1 MLRFDLTFKANQN
14 LYNNTI
20 SEIPLK
26 MASKKIIELLA
37 PAKNLICGR
46 AAISHGADAIYI
58 GGPKFGAREDAGN
71 SLQDIEKLVA
81 EAQVFDVKVYVA
93 LNTILYDSELED
105 ARQQIKNLYEIGID
119 ALIIQDMGILEM
131 DLPPIPLHASTQL
144 YNYLPAQI
152 KFLEAVH
159 FKRAV
164 LAREL
169 SIDQI
174 RDIRSQTS
182 IELEAFI
189 HGSLCVSFSGRCY
202 LSHAIGGRSANRGAC
217 AQPCRKRYTLY
228 DAEKKIISADQHLL
242 SLKDLNH
249 SDSIKELAE
258 AGIQSFKI
266 EGRLKDVDYVKNI
279 TAFYRKKI
287 DAFLE
292 DQSEYKAASAGKS
305 YLSFEANPSKSFN
318 RGTTDYFLHGRSKEI
333 VSFESP
339 KFLGEMAGEV
349 TKVTTKYFEIES
361 NLEIANNDGLVFIST
376 SGESIGI
383 KVNIAERSR
392 IFPDKMNGIYP
403 GAKVYRNYDHLFQQQ
418 LKADLTVRKMTVN
431 IKIGE
436 LNDGF
441 ELTACDESGIVV
453 TSEYILP
460 KNPARDILKSKETI
474 IHQLTKS
481 GDTPFL
487 VSGVETNGTE
497 KFFFQASVLNAMR
510 RDLLERIIEARKKK
524 TRNQI
529 INQQNSFPYPD
540 KEIGYEGN
548 ISNRLAR
555 QFYIRHGVENPD
567 MAFEKQSDP
576 HGKTVMTTKHCLKF
590 QMGFCTRFGGQK
602 PLNFSEPFSLND
614 GINELRL
621 DFDCLKCVMKVIY

>member
-1 MLRFDLTFKANQN
+1 
-14 LYNNTI
+14 
-20 SEIPLK
+20 

-37 PAKNLICGR
+37 PAKNLVCGR

-71 SLQDIEKLVA
+71 SLQDIETLVE
-81 EAQVFDVKVYVA
+81 EAQIFGVKVYVA

-105 ARQQIKNLYEIGID
+105 ARQQIRNLYEIGVD

-131 DLPPIPLHASTQL
+131 DLPPIALHASTQL
-144 YNYLPAQI
+144 HNYLPEHI

-174 RDIRSQTS
+174 RNIRSQTS
-182 IELEAFI
+182 IELEAFV

-228 DAEKKIISADQHLL
+228 DADKKVISADQHLL
-242 SLKDLNH
+242 SLKDLNQ
-249 SDSIKELAE
+249 SGSIKELAE

-279 TAFYRKKI
+279 TAFYRKKM

-292 DQSEYKAASAGKS
+292 DQPEFQAVSVGKS
-305 YLSFEANPSKSFN
+305 FLSFEANPAKSFN

-339 KFLGEMAGEV
+339 KFLGELVGEV
-349 TKVTTKYFEIES
+349 SQVTTKYFEIKS
-361 NLEIANNDGLVFIST
+361 ALEIANNDGLVFISAA
-376 SGESIGI
+376 GESVGI
-383 KVNIAERSR
+383 KVNVVERSR
-392 IFPDKMNGIYP
+392 IYPDKMNGIFA

-418 LKADLTVRKMTVN
+418 LKADLTVRKIAV
-431 IKIGE
+431 KIE
-436 LNDGF
+436 IAESVDGF
-441 ELTACDESGIVV
+441 ELKAHDESGIMV
-453 TSEYILP
+453 TAEYYNLP

-474 IHQLTKS
+474 AHQLAKS
-481 GDTPFL
+481 GDTPYFI
-487 VSGVETNGTE
+487 SGVETNGTE
-497 KFFFQASVLNAMR
+497 KFFFQASVLNSMR
-510 RDLLERIIEARKKK
+510 RDLLDRITEARKKK
-524 TRNQI
+524 TRIQI
-529 INQQNSFPYPD
+529 SKEPNSFPYPD
-540 KEIGYEGN
+540 KEIGFEGN
-548 ISNRLAR
+548 ISNQLAR
-555 QFYIRHGVENPD
+555 QFYVRHGVENPE
-567 MAFEKQSDP
+567 MAFEKQADP

-590 QMGFCTRFGGQK
+590 QMGFCPKFGGKK
-602 PLNFSEPFSLND
+602 PSDFSEPFSLND

-621 DFDCLKCVMKVIY
+621 DFDCLRCVMKVIY

>member
-1 MLRFDLTFKANQN
+1 
-14 LYNNTI
+14 
-20 SEIPLK
+20 

-37 PAKNLICGR
+37 PAKNLVCGR

-71 SLQDIEKLVA
+71 SLQDIEILVT
-81 EAQVFDVKVYVA
+81 EAQVFGVKVYVA

-105 ARQQIKNLYEIGID
+105 ARLQIKNLYEIGVD

-144 YNYLPAQI
+144 HNYLPSQI

-169 SIDQI
+169 SIEQI
-174 RDIRSQTS
+174 REIRSQTS

-202 LSHAIGGRSANRGAC
+202 LSNAIGGRSANRGAC
-217 AQPCRKRYTLY
+217 AQPCRKRYTLF
-228 DAEKKIISADQHLL
+228 DADKKVISADQHLL

-258 AGIQSFKI
+258 AGVQSFKI
-266 EGRLKDVDYVKNI
+266 EGRLKEVDYVKNI

-292 DQSEYKAASAGKS
+292 DQPEFKAASAGKS
-305 YLSFEANPSKSFN
+305 YISFEANPAKSFN
-318 RGTTDYFLHGRSKEI
+318 RGTTDYFLHGRSKDI

-339 KFLGEMAGEV
+339 KFLGESVGEV
-349 TKVTTKYFEIES
+349 TQVTTKYFEIES
-361 NLEIANNDGLVFIST
+361 TLEIANNDGLVFIST
-376 SGESIGI
+376 AGESVGI
-383 KVNIAERSR
+383 KVNVVERSR
-392 IFPDKMNGIYP
+392 IYPDKMNGIYP

-418 LKADLTVRKMTVN
+418 LKSDLTVRKMAVS
-431 IKIGE
+431 IQISE
-436 LNDGF
+436 SDDGF
-441 ELTACDESGIVV
+441 ELTANDESGIVV
-453 TSEYILP
+453 TSEYNLS
-460 KNPARDILKSKETI
+460 KNPARDILKSKDTI
-474 IHQLTKS
+474 NHQLTKS
-481 GDTPFL
+481 GDTPYF

-510 RDLLERIIEARKKK
+510 RDLLDRITEARKQK
-524 TRNQI
+524 TRNKF
-529 INQQNSFPYPD
+529 NYEPNSYPYPD

-548 ISNRLAR
+548 IGNRLAR
-555 QFYIRHGVENPD
+555 QFYIRHGVENPE

-576 HGKTVMTTKHCLKF
+576 HGKIVMTTKHCLKF
-590 QMGFCTRFGGQK
+590 QMGFCPKFGGK
-602 PLNFSEPFSLND
+602 KAINFSEPFSLND
-614 GINELRL
+614 GINDLRL
-621 DFDCLKCVMKVIY
+621 DFDCIQCVMKVIY

>member
-1 MLRFDLTFKANQN
+1 
-14 LYNNTI
+14 
-20 SEIPLK
+20 

-71 SLQDIEKLVA
+71 SLQDIEKLVE
-81 EAQVFDVKVYVA
+81 EAQVFGVKVYVA

-105 ARQQIKNLYEIGID
+105 ARQQIRNLYEIGVD

-131 DLPPIPLHASTQL
+131 DLPPIALHASTQL
-144 YNYLPAQI
+144 HNYLPEHI

-174 RDIRSQTS
+174 RNIRSQMA
-182 IELEAFI
+182 IELEAFV

-228 DAEKKIISADQHLL
+228 DADKKVISADQHLL
-242 SLKDLNH
+242 SLKDLNQ
-249 SDSIKELAE
+249 SGSIKELAE

-279 TAFYRKKI
+279 TAFYRKKM

-292 DQSEYKAASAGKS
+292 DQPEFQAASAGKS
-305 YLSFEANPSKSFN
+305 YLSFEANPAKSFN
-318 RGTTDYFLHGRSKEI
+318 RGATDYFLHGRSKEI

-339 KFLGEMAGEV
+339 KFLGELVGEV
-349 TKVTTKYFEIES
+349 TQVTTKYFEIHS
-361 NLEIANNDGLVFIST
+361 TLEIANNDGLVFIST
-376 SGESIGI
+376 AGESVGI
-383 KVNIAERSR
+383 KVNVVERSR

-418 LKADLTVRKMTVN
+418 LKADLTIRKIAVK
-431 IKIGE
+431 IEIGE
-436 LNDGF
+436 SDDGF
-441 ELTACDESGIVV
+441 ELTAHDESGIMV
-453 TSEYILP
+453 TSEYNLP

-474 IHQLTKS
+474 THQLTKS
-481 GDTPFL
+481 GDTPYF

-497 KFFFQASVLNAMR
+497 KFFFQASVLNSMR
-510 RDLLERIIEARKKK
+510 RDLLERITAARKKK
-524 TRNQI
+524 TKPQI
-529 INQQNSFPYPD
+529 SNEPNSFPYPD
-540 KEIGYEGN
+540 KEIGFEGN
-548 ISNRLAR
+548 ISNQLAR
-555 QFYIRHGVENPD
+555 QFYVRHGVENPE
-567 MAFEKQSDP
+567 MAFEKQPDP

-590 QMGFCTRFGGQK
+590 QMGFCPKFGGKK
-602 PLNFSEPFSLND
+602 PSDFSEPFSLND

-621 DFDCLKCVMKVIY
+621 DFDCLRCVMKVIY

>member
-1 MLRFDLTFKANQN
+1 M
-14 LYNNTI
+14 
-20 SEIPLK
+20 S
-26 MASKKIIELLA
+26 SKKIIELLA

-71 SLQDIEKLVA
+71 SLQDIEILVK
-81 EAQVFDVKVYVA
+81 EAQIFGVKVYIA

-105 ARQQIKNLYEIGID
+105 ARLQIKNLYEIGVD

-131 DLPPIPLHASTQL
+131 DLPPISLHASTQL
-144 YNYLPAQI
+144 HNYLPGQI

-202 LSHAIGGRSANRGAC
+202 LSNAIGGRSANRGAC
-217 AQPCRKRYTLY
+217 AQPCRKRYTLF
-228 DAEKKIISADQHLL
+228 DADKKVISADQHLL

-266 EGRLKDVDYVKNI
+266 EGRLKEADYVKNI

-292 DQSEYKAASAGKS
+292 DQPEFKAASAGKS
-305 YLSFEANPSKSFN
+305 YISFEANPAKSFN
-318 RGTTDYFLHGRSKEI
+318 RGTTDYFLHGRSKDI

-339 KFLGEMAGEV
+339 KFLGESVGEV
-349 TKVTTKYFEIES
+349 TQVTTKYFEIES
-361 NLEIANNDGLVFIST
+361 TLDLANNDGLVFIAA
-376 SGESIGI
+376 SGESVGI
-383 KVNIAERSR
+383 KVNVVERSR
-392 IFPDKMNGIYP
+392 IYPDKMNGIYP
-403 GAKVYRNYDHLFQQQ
+403 GAKVYRNYDHIFQQQ
-418 LKADLTVRKMTVN
+418 LKSDLTIRKIAVSIEISETD
-431 IKIGE
+431 
-436 LNDGF
+436 DGF
-441 ELTACDESGIVV
+441 ELTANDESGIVV
-453 TSEYILP
+453 TSEYDLP

-474 IHQLTKS
+474 THQLTKS

-487 VSGVETNGTE
+487 VSSVETNGTE
-497 KFFFQASVLNAMR
+497 KFFFQASALNAMR
-510 RDLLERIIEARKKK
+510 RDLLDRITVARKKK
-524 TRNQI
+524 TRNEI
-529 INQQNSFPYPD
+529 SHEPNSYLYPD

-555 QFYIRHGVENPD
+555 QFYIRHGVENPE

-590 QMGFCTRFGGQK
+590 QMGFCPKFGGK
-602 PLNFSEPFSLND
+602 KSTNFSEPFSLND

-621 DFDCLKCVMKVIY
+621 DFDCLQCVMKVIY

>member
-1 MLRFDLTFKANQN
+1 M
-14 LYNNTI
+14 
-20 SEIPLK
+20 S
-26 MASKKIIELLA
+26 SKKIIELLA
-37 PAKNLICGR
+37 PAKNLVCGR

-71 SLQDIEKLVA
+71 SLQDIEILVE
-81 EAQVFDVKVYVA
+81 EAQIFGVKVYVA

-105 ARQQIKNLYEIGID
+105 ARQQIKNLYEIGVD

-144 YNYLPAQI
+144 HNYLPGQI

-189 HGSLCVSFSGRCY
+189 HGSLCVSFSGQCY
-202 LSHAIGGRSANRGAC
+202 LSNAIGGRSANRGAC
-217 AQPCRKRYTLY
+217 AQPCRKRYTLF
-228 DAEKKIISADQHLL
+228 DADRKIITADQHLL

-266 EGRLKDVDYVKNI
+266 EGRLKEVDYVKNI
-279 TAFYRKKI
+279 TAFYRKKM

-292 DQSEYKAASAGKS
+292 DQSEFKTASAGKS
-305 YLSFEANPSKSFN
+305 FISFEANPAKSFN
-318 RGTTDYFLHGRSKEI
+318 RGITDYFLHGRSKDI

-339 KFLGEMAGEV
+339 KFLGESVGEV
-349 TKVTTKYFEIES
+349 TQVTTKYFEIKS
-361 NLEIANNDGLVFIST
+361 ALEIANNDGLVFISAA
-376 SGESIGI
+376 GESVGI
-383 KVNIAERSR
+383 KVNVVERSR

-418 LKADLTVRKMTVN
+418 LKSDLTIRKIAVSIEISESDN
-431 IKIGE
+431 GY
-436 LNDGF
+436 
-441 ELTACDESGIVV
+441 ELTALDESGIVV
-453 TSEYILP
+453 TSDYNLP

-474 IHQLTKS
+474 THQLTKS
-481 GDTPFL
+481 GDTPFF
-487 VSGVETNGTE
+487 VSRVETNGTE
-497 KFFFQASVLNAMR
+497 KFFFQASALNAMR
-510 RDLLERIIEARKKK
+510 RDLLDRITEERKKK
-524 TRNQI
+524 TRSDI
-529 INQQNSFPYPD
+529 INEPNSFPYPD
-540 KEIGYEGN
+540 KVIGYEGN

-555 QFYIRHGVENPD
+555 QFYIRHGVENPE

-590 QMGFCTRFGGQK
+590 QMGFCPKYGGKK
-602 PLNFSEPFSLND
+602 PHNFIEPFTLND
-614 GINELRL
+614 GINDLRL
-621 DFDCLKCVMKVIY
+621 DFDCLQCVMKVIY

>member
-1 MLRFDLTFKANQN
+1 M
-14 LYNNTI
+14 
-20 SEIPLK
+20 S
-26 MASKKIIELLA
+26 SKKIIELLA

-71 SLQDIEKLVA
+71 SLQDIEILVK
-81 EAQVFDVKVYVA
+81 EAQIFGVKVYIA

-105 ARQQIKNLYEIGID
+105 ARLQIKNLYEIGVD

-131 DLPPIPLHASTQL
+131 DLPPISLHASTQL
-144 YNYLPAQI
+144 HNYLPGQI

-202 LSHAIGGRSANRGAC
+202 LSNAIGGRSANRGAC
-217 AQPCRKRYTLY
+217 AQPCRKRYTLF
-228 DAEKKIISADQHLL
+228 DADKKVISADQHLL

-266 EGRLKDVDYVKNI
+266 EGRLKEADYVKNI

-292 DQSEYKAASAGKS
+292 DQPEFKAASAGKS
-305 YLSFEANPSKSFN
+305 YISFEANPARSFN
-318 RGTTDYFLHGRSKEI
+318 RGTTDYFLHGRSKDI

-339 KFLGEMAGEV
+339 KFLGESVGEV
-349 TKVTTKYFEIES
+349 TQVTTKYFEIES
-361 NLEIANNDGLVFIST
+361 TLDLANNDGLVFIAA
-376 SGESIGI
+376 SGESVGI
-383 KVNIAERSR
+383 KVNVVERSR
-392 IFPDKMNGIYP
+392 IYPDKMNGIYP
-403 GAKVYRNYDHLFQQQ
+403 GAKVYRNYDHIFQQQ
-418 LKADLTVRKMTVN
+418 LKSDLTIRKIAVSIEISETD
-431 IKIGE
+431 
-436 LNDGF
+436 DGF
-441 ELTACDESGIVV
+441 ELTANDESGIVV
-453 TSEYILP
+453 TSEYDLP

-474 IHQLTKS
+474 THQLTKS

-487 VSGVETNGTE
+487 VSSVETNGTE
-497 KFFFQASVLNAMR
+497 KFFFQASALNAMR
-510 RDLLERIIEARKKK
+510 RDLLDRITVARKKK
-524 TRNQI
+524 TRNEI
-529 INQQNSFPYPD
+529 SHEPNSYLYPD

-555 QFYIRHGVENPD
+555 QFYIRHGVENPE

-590 QMGFCTRFGGQK
+590 QMGFCPKFGGK
-602 PLNFSEPFSLND
+602 KSTNFSEPFSLND

-621 DFDCLKCVMKVIY
+621 DFDCLQCVMKVIY

>member
-1 MLRFDLTFKANQN
+1 M
-14 LYNNTI
+14 
-20 SEIPLK
+20 S
-26 MASKKIIELLA
+26 SKKIIELLA

-71 SLQDIEKLVA
+71 SLQDIERLVE
-81 EAQVFDVKVYVA
+81 EAQIFGVKVYVA

-105 ARQQIKNLYEIGID
+105 ARQQIKSLYEIGVD

-131 DLPPIPLHASTQL
+131 DLPPISLHASTQL
-144 YNYLPAQI
+144 HNYLPGQI

-174 RDIRSQTS
+174 RDIRNQTS
-182 IELEAFI
+182 IELEAFV

-228 DAEKKIISADQHLL
+228 DADKKVISADQHLL
-242 SLKDLNH
+242 SLKDLNQ
-249 SDSIKELAE
+249 SGSIKELAE

-266 EGRLKDVDYVKNI
+266 EGRLKEVDYVKNI
-279 TAFYRKKI
+279 TAFYRKKM

-292 DQSEYKAASAGKS
+292 EQPEFKAASAGKS
-305 YLSFEANPSKSFN
+305 YISFEANPAKSFN
-318 RGTTDYFLHGRSKEI
+318 RGTTDYFLHGRSKDI

-339 KFLGEMAGEV
+339 KFLGESVGVV
-349 TKVTTKYFEIES
+349 TQVTTKYFEIES
-361 NLEIANNDGLVFIST
+361 ALEIANNDGLVFISAA
-376 SGESIGI
+376 GESIGI
-383 KVNIAERSR
+383 KVNVAERSR
-392 IFPDKMNGIYP
+392 IYPDKMNGIYP

-418 LKADLTVRKMTVN
+418 LKSDLTVRKITLS
-431 IKIGE
+431 IEISE
-436 LNDGF
+436 SDDGF
-441 ELTACDESGIVV
+441 ELTAHDESGIVV
-453 TSEYILP
+453 GSEYNLP

-474 IHQLTKS
+474 THQLTKS
-481 GDTPFL
+481 GDTPFN
-487 VSGVETNGTE
+487 VSDIETNGTE
-497 KFFFQASVLNAMR
+497 KFFFQASALNAMR
-510 RDLLERIIEARKKK
+510 RDLLDLIAEARKKK
-524 TRNQI
+524 TRSEI
-529 INQQNSFPYPD
+529 INEPNSFPYPD
-540 KEIGYEGN
+540 KVIGYEGN

-555 QFYIRHGVENPD
+555 KFYIRHGVENPE

-590 QMGFCTRFGGQK
+590 QMGFCPKYGGKK
-602 PLNFSEPFSLND
+602 PANFNEPFSLND

-621 DFDCLKCVMKVIY
+621 DFDCIQCVMKVIY

>member
-1 MLRFDLTFKANQN
+1 M
-14 LYNNTI
+14 
-20 SEIPLK
+20 S
-26 MASKKIIELLA
+26 SKKIIELLA

-71 SLQDIEKLVA
+71 SLQDIEILVE
-81 EAQVFDVKVYVA
+81 EAQIFGVKVYVA

-105 ARQQIKNLYEIGID
+105 ARQQIKNLYEIGVD

-131 DLPPIPLHASTQL
+131 DLPPISLHASTQL
-144 YNYLPAQI
+144 HNYLPGQI

-174 RDIRSQTS
+174 CEIRSQTS

-202 LSHAIGGRSANRGAC
+202 LSNAIGGRSANRGAC
-217 AQPCRKRYTLY
+217 AQPCRKRYTLF
-228 DAEKKIISADQHLL
+228 DADKKIISSDQHLL

-279 TAFYRKKI
+279 TAFYRKKM

-292 DQSEYKAASAGKS
+292 DQPEFKTASAGKS
-305 YLSFEANPSKSFN
+305 FISFEANPAKSFN
-318 RGTTDYFLHGRSKEI
+318 RGTTDYFLHGRSKDI

-339 KFLGEMAGEV
+339 KFLGESVGEV
-349 TKVTTKYFEIES
+349 TQVTTKYFEIKS
-361 NLEIANNDGLVFIST
+361 ALEIANNDGLVFISAA
-376 SGESIGI
+376 GESVGI
-383 KVNIAERSR
+383 KVNVVERSR
-392 IFPDKMNGIYP
+392 IFPDKLNGIYP

-418 LKADLTVRKMTVN
+418 LKSDLTIRKIAVSIEISESDN
-431 IKIGE
+431 
-436 LNDGF
+436 GF
-441 ELTACDESGIVV
+441 ELTALDESGIVV
-453 TSEYILP
+453 TSDYNLP

-474 IHQLTKS
+474 THQLTKS
-481 GDTPFL
+481 GDTPFF

-497 KFFFQASVLNAMR
+497 KFFFQASALNAMR
-510 RDLLERIIEARKKK
+510 RDLLDRITEERKKK
-524 TRNQI
+524 TRSDI
-529 INQQNSFPYPD
+529 INEPNSFPYPD

-548 ISNRLAR
+548 ISNQLAR
-555 QFYIRHGVENPD
+555 QFYIRHGVKNPE

-590 QMGFCTRFGGQK
+590 QMGFCPKYGGKK
-602 PLNFSEPFSLND
+602 PANFSEPFSLSD
-614 GINELRL
+614 GINDLRL
-621 DFDCLKCVMKVIY
+621 DFDCLQCIMKVIY

>member
-1 MLRFDLTFKANQN
+1 M
-14 LYNNTI
+14 
-20 SEIPLK
+20 S
-26 MASKKIIELLA
+26 SKKIIELLA

-71 SLQDIEKLVA
+71 SIQDIEILVK
-81 EAQVFDVKVYVA
+81 EAQIFGVKVYVA

-105 ARQQIKNLYEIGID
+105 ARLQIKNLYEIGVD

-131 DLPPIPLHASTQL
+131 DLPPISLHASTQL
-144 YNYLPAQI
+144 HNYLPGQI

-169 SIDQI
+169 SIEQI
-174 RDIRSQTS
+174 REIRSQTS

-202 LSHAIGGRSANRGAC
+202 LSNAIGGRSANRGAC
-217 AQPCRKRYTLY
+217 AQPCRKRYTLF
-228 DAEKKIISADQHLL
+228 DADKKVISADQHLL
-242 SLKDLNH
+242 SLKNLNH

-266 EGRLKDVDYVKNI
+266 EGRLKEADYVKNI

-292 DQSEYKAASAGKS
+292 DQPEFKAASAGKS
-305 YLSFEANPSKSFN
+305 YISFEANPARSFN
-318 RGTTDYFLHGRSKEI
+318 RGTTDYFLHGRSKDI

-339 KFLGEMAGEV
+339 KFLGESVGEV
-349 TKVTTKYFEIES
+349 TQVTTKYFEIES
-361 NLEIANNDGLVFIST
+361 TLDLANNDGLVFIAA
-376 SGESIGI
+376 SGESVGI
-383 KVNIAERSR
+383 KVNVVERSR
-392 IFPDKMNGIYP
+392 IYPDKMNGIYP
-403 GAKVYRNYDHLFQQQ
+403 GAKVYRNYDHIFQQQ
-418 LKADLTVRKMTVN
+418 LKSDLTIRKIAVSIEISETD
-431 IKIGE
+431 
-436 LNDGF
+436 DGF
-441 ELTACDESGIVV
+441 ELTANDESGIVV
-453 TSEYILP
+453 TSEYDLP

-474 IHQLTKS
+474 THQLTKS

-487 VSGVETNGTE
+487 VSSVETNGTE
-497 KFFFQASVLNAMR
+497 KFFFQASALNAMR
-510 RDLLERIIEARKKK
+510 RDLLDRITVVRKKK
-524 TRNQI
+524 TRNEI
-529 INQQNSFPYPD
+529 SHEPNSYLYPD

-555 QFYIRHGVENPD
+555 QFYIRHGVENPE

-590 QMGFCTRFGGQK
+590 QMGFCPKFGGK
-602 PLNFSEPFSLND
+602 KSTNFSEPFSLND

-621 DFDCLKCVMKVIY
+621 DFDCLQCVMKVIY

>member
-1 MLRFDLTFKANQN
+1 
-14 LYNNTI
+14 
-20 SEIPLK
+20 

-37 PAKNLICGR
+37 PTKNLICGR

-71 SLQDIEKLVA
+71 SLQDIEKLVE
-81 EAQVFDVKVYVA
+81 EAQVFGVKVYVA

-105 ARQQIKNLYEIGID
+105 ARQQIRNLYDIGVD

-131 DLPPIPLHASTQL
+131 DLPPIALHASTQL
-144 YNYLPAQI
+144 HNYLPEHI

-174 RDIRSQTS
+174 RNIRSQTS
-182 IELEAFI
+182 IELEAFV

-228 DAEKKIISADQHLL
+228 DADKKVISADQHLL
-242 SLKDLNH
+242 SLKDLNQ
-249 SDSIKELAE
+249 SGSIKELAE

-279 TAFYRKKI
+279 TAFYRKKM

-292 DQSEYKAASAGKS
+292 DQPEFQAVSVGKS
-305 YLSFEANPSKSFN
+305 FLSFEANPAKSFN

-339 KFLGEMAGEV
+339 KFLGELVGEV
-349 TKVTTKYFEIES
+349 SQVTTKYFEIKS
-361 NLEIANNDGLVFIST
+361 ALEIANNDGLVFISAA
-376 SGESIGI
+376 GESVGI
-383 KVNIAERSR
+383 KVNVVERSR
-392 IFPDKMNGIYP
+392 IYPDKMNGIFA

-418 LKADLTVRKMTVN
+418 LKADLTVRKIAV
-431 IKIGE
+431 KIE
-436 LNDGF
+436 IAESVDGF
-441 ELTACDESGIVV
+441 ELKAHDESGIMV
-453 TSEYILP
+453 TAEYYNLP

-474 IHQLTKS
+474 AHQLAKS
-481 GDTPFL
+481 GDTPYFI
-487 VSGVETNGTE
+487 SGVETNGTE
-497 KFFFQASVLNAMR
+497 KFFFQASVLNSMR
-510 RDLLERIIEARKKK
+510 RDLLDRITEARKKK
-524 TRNQI
+524 TRIQI
-529 INQQNSFPYPD
+529 SKEPNSFPYPD
-540 KEIGYEGN
+540 KEIGFEGN
-548 ISNRLAR
+548 ISNQLAR
-555 QFYIRHGVENPD
+555 QFYVRHGVENPE
-567 MAFEKQSDP
+567 MAFEKQADP

-590 QMGFCTRFGGQK
+590 QMGFCPKFGGKK
-602 PLNFSEPFSLND
+602 PSDFSEPFSLND

-621 DFDCLKCVMKVIY
+621 DFDCLRCVMKVIY

>member
-1 MLRFDLTFKANQN
+1 
-14 LYNNTI
+14 
-20 SEIPLK
+20 

-37 PAKNLICGR
+37 PAKNLVCGR

-58 GGPKFGAREDAGN
+58 GGPKFGAREDASN
-71 SLQDIEKLVA
+71 SLQDIEILVE
-81 EAQVFDVKVYVA
+81 EAQVFGVNVYVA

-105 ARQQIKNLYEIGID
+105 ARLQIKNLYEIGVD

-144 YNYLPAQI
+144 HNYLPSQI

-169 SIDQI
+169 SIEQI

-202 LSHAIGGRSANRGAC
+202 LSNAIGGRSANRGAC
-217 AQPCRKRYTLY
+217 AQPCRKRYTLF
-228 DAEKKIISADQHLL
+228 DADKKVISADQHLL

-249 SDSIKELAE
+249 SDSIKDLAE

-266 EGRLKDVDYVKNI
+266 EGRLKEVDYVKNI

-292 DQSEYKAASAGKS
+292 DQPEFKAASAGKS
-305 YLSFEANPSKSFN
+305 YISFEANPAKSFN
-318 RGTTDYFLHGRSKEI
+318 RGTTDYFLHGRSKDI

-339 KFLGEMAGEV
+339 KFLGESVGEV
-349 TKVTTKYFEIES
+349 TQVTTKYFEIES
-361 NLEIANNDGLVFIST
+361 ALEIANNDGLVFISAA
-376 SGESIGI
+376 GESVGI
-383 KVNIAERSR
+383 KVNVVERSR
-392 IFPDKMNGIYP
+392 IYPDKMNGIYP
-403 GAKVYRNYDHLFQQQ
+403 GAKVYRNYDHIFQQQ
-418 LKADLTVRKMTVN
+418 LKSDLTIRKIAVS
-431 IKIGE
+431 IEISE
-436 LNDGF
+436 SDDGF
-441 ELTACDESGIVV
+441 ELTAHDESGIIV
-453 TSEYILP
+453 TSEYNLP
-460 KNPARDILKSKETI
+460 KNPARDIIKSKETI
-474 IHQLTKS
+474 THQLTKS
-481 GDTPFL
+481 GDTPFF
-487 VSGVETNGTE
+487 VTGVETNGTE

-510 RDLLERIIEARKKK
+510 RDLLDRITDARKQK
-524 TRNQI
+524 TRNK
-529 INQQNSFPYPD
+529 INHESNSYPYPD

-555 QFYIRHGVENPD
+555 QFYIRHGVENPE

-576 HGKTVMTTKHCLKF
+576 HGKIVMTTKHCLKF
-590 QMGFCTRFGGQK
+590 QMGICPKFGGK
-602 PLNFSEPFSLND
+602 IAINFSEPFSLND
-614 GINELRL
+614 GINDLRL
-621 DFDCLKCVMKVIY
+621 DFDCIQCVMKVIY

>member
-1 MLRFDLTFKANQN
+1 
-14 LYNNTI
+14 
-20 SEIPLK
+20 

-37 PAKNLICGR
+37 PAKNLVCGR
-46 AAISHGADAIYI
+46 AAIAHGADAIYI

-81 EAQVFDVKVYVA
+81 EAQVFGIKVYVA

-105 ARQQIKNLYEIGID
+105 ARLQIKNLYEIGVD

-144 YNYLPAQI
+144 HNYLPEQI

-169 SIDQI
+169 SLDQI
-174 RDIRSQTS
+174 REIRSQTS

-228 DAEKKIISADQHLL
+228 DAERKVIAADQHLL

-249 SDSIKELAE
+249 SNSIRELAE

-266 EGRLKDVDYVKNI
+266 EGRLKEADYVKNI

-292 DQSEYKAASAGKS
+292 EQPEYKAASAGKS
-305 YLSFEANPSKSFN
+305 YLSFDANPTKSFN
-318 RGTTDYFLHGRSKEI
+318 RGATEYFLHGRSKEI
-333 VSFESP
+333 TSFESP
-339 KFLGEMAGEV
+339 KFLGESVGEV
-349 TKVTTKYFEIES
+349 TNVTAKYFEVETT
-361 NLEIANNDGLVFIST
+361 LQIANNDGLVFISL

-383 KVNIAERSR
+383 KVNTAERER
-392 IFPDKMNGIYP
+392 IFPDKMNGIFP
-403 GAKVYRNYDHLFQQQ
+403 GAKVYRNYDHLFHQQ
-418 LKADLTVRKMTVN
+418 LKADLTVRKIGVS
-431 IKIGE
+431 IEIGE
-436 LNDGF
+436 SADGF
-441 ELTACDESGIVV
+441 ELTARDESGIAV
-453 TSEYILP
+453 TSEYDLP
-460 KNPARDILKSKETI
+460 KNPARDRLKSKETI
-474 IHQLTKS
+474 CHQLAKS
-481 GDTPFL
+481 GDTPYF
-487 VSGVETNGTE
+487 VSEVETNGTE
-497 KFFFQASVLNAMR
+497 KFFFQASALNAMR
-510 RDLLERIIEARKKK
+510 RDLLDRITEARKKK
-524 TRNQI
+524 IKNNLVIQP
-529 INQQNSFPYPD
+529 NSYPYPV

-548 ISNRLAR
+548 ISNQLAR
-555 QFYIRHGVENPD
+555 QFYQRHGVENPD
-567 MAFEKQSDP
+567 QAFEKQADIQ
-576 HGKTVMTTKHCLKF
+576 GKTVMTTKHCLKF
-590 QMGFCTRFGGQK
+590 QMGFCPKYGGKK

-614 GINELRL
+614 GVHELRL
-621 DFDCLKCVMKVIY
+621 DFDCLQCVMKVIY

>member
-1 MLRFDLTFKANQN
+1 
-14 LYNNTI
+14 
-20 SEIPLK
+20 

-37 PAKNLICGR
+37 PAKNLVCGR

-58 GGPKFGAREDAGN
+58 GGPKFGAREDASN
-71 SLQDIEKLVA
+71 SLQDIEILVE
-81 EAQVFDVKVYVA
+81 EAQVFGVNVYVA

-105 ARQQIKNLYEIGID
+105 ARLQIKNLYEIGVD

-144 YNYLPAQI
+144 HNYLPSQI

-169 SIDQI
+169 SIEQI

-202 LSHAIGGRSANRGAC
+202 LSNAIGGRSANRGAC
-217 AQPCRKRYTLY
+217 AQPCRKRYTLF
-228 DAEKKIISADQHLL
+228 DADKKVISADQHLL

-266 EGRLKDVDYVKNI
+266 EGRLKEVDYVKNI

-292 DQSEYKAASAGKS
+292 DQPEFKAASAGKS
-305 YLSFEANPSKSFN
+305 YISFEANPAKSFN
-318 RGTTDYFLHGRSKEI
+318 RGTTDYFLHGRSKDI

-339 KFLGEMAGEV
+339 KFLGESVGEV
-349 TKVTTKYFEIES
+349 TQVTTKYFEIES
-361 NLEIANNDGLVFIST
+361 ALEIANNDGLVFISAA
-376 SGESIGI
+376 GESVGI
-383 KVNIAERSR
+383 KVNVVERSR
-392 IFPDKMNGIYP
+392 IYPDKMNGIYP
-403 GAKVYRNYDHLFQQQ
+403 GAKVYRNYDHIFQQQ
-418 LKADLTVRKMTVN
+418 LKSDLTIRKIAVS
-431 IKIGE
+431 IEISE
-436 LNDGF
+436 SDDGF
-441 ELTACDESGIVV
+441 ELTAHDESGIIV
-453 TSEYILP
+453 TSEYNLP
-460 KNPARDILKSKETI
+460 KNPARDIIKSKETI
-474 IHQLTKS
+474 THQLTKS
-481 GDTPFL
+481 GDTPFF
-487 VSGVETNGTE
+487 VTGVETNGTE

-510 RDLLERIIEARKKK
+510 RDLLDRITDARKQK
-524 TRNQI
+524 TRNK
-529 INQQNSFPYPD
+529 INHESNSYPYPD

-555 QFYIRHGVENPD
+555 QFYIRHGVENPE

-576 HGKTVMTTKHCLKF
+576 HGKIVMTTKHCLKL
-590 QMGFCTRFGGQK
+590 QMGICPKFGGK
-602 PLNFSEPFSLND
+602 IAINFSEPFSLND
-614 GINELRL
+614 GINDLRL
-621 DFDCLKCVMKVIY
+621 DFDCIQCVMKVIY

>member
-1 MLRFDLTFKANQN
+1 
-14 LYNNTI
+14 
-20 SEIPLK
+20 

-37 PAKNLICGR
+37 PAKNLVCGR

-71 SLQDIEKLVA
+71 SLQDIEILIA
-81 EAQVFDVKVYVA
+81 EAQVFGVKVYVA

-105 ARQQIKNLYEIGID
+105 ARQQIKNLYEIGVD

-144 YNYLPAQI
+144 HNYLPSQI

-169 SIDQI
+169 SIEQI

-202 LSHAIGGRSANRGAC
+202 LSNAIGGRSANRGAC
-217 AQPCRKRYTLY
+217 AQPCRKRYTLF
-228 DAEKKIISADQHLL
+228 DADKKVISADQHLL

-249 SDSIKELAE
+249 SDSIKDLAE

-266 EGRLKDVDYVKNI
+266 EGRLKEVDYVKNI

-292 DQSEYKAASAGKS
+292 DQPEFKAASAGKS
-305 YLSFEANPSKSFN
+305 YISFEANPAKSFN
-318 RGTTDYFLHGRSKEI
+318 RGTTDYFLHGRSKDI

-339 KFLGEMAGEV
+339 KFLGESVGEV
-349 TKVTTKYFEIES
+349 TQVTTKYFEIES
-361 NLEIANNDGLVFIST
+361 ALEIANNDGLVFISAA
-376 SGESIGI
+376 GESVGI
-383 KVNIAERSR
+383 KVNVAERSR
-392 IFPDKMNGIYP
+392 IYPDKMNGIYP
-403 GAKVYRNYDHLFQQQ
+403 GAKVYRNYDHIFQQQ
-418 LKADLTVRKMTVN
+418 LKSDLTIRKIAVS
-431 IKIGE
+431 IEISE
-436 LNDGF
+436 SDDGF
-441 ELTACDESGIVV
+441 ELTAHDESGIIV
-453 TSEYILP
+453 TSVYNLP
-460 KNPARDILKSKETI
+460 KNPARDIIKSKETI
-474 IHQLTKS
+474 THQLIKS
-481 GDTPFL
+481 GDTPFF
-487 VSGVETNGTE
+487 VTGVETNGTE

-510 RDLLERIIEARKKK
+510 RDLLDRITDARKQK
-524 TRNQI
+524 TRNK
-529 INQQNSFPYPD
+529 INHESNSYPYPD

-555 QFYIRHGVENPD
+555 QFYIRHGVENPE

-576 HGKTVMTTKHCLKF
+576 HGKIVMTTKHCLKL
-590 QMGFCTRFGGQK
+590 QMGICPKFGGK
-602 PLNFSEPFSLND
+602 IAINFSEPFSLND
-614 GINELRL
+614 GINDLRL
-621 DFDCLKCVMKVIY
+621 DFDCIQCVMKVIY

>member
-1 MLRFDLTFKANQN
+1 
-14 LYNNTI
+14 
-20 SEIPLK
+20 

-71 SLQDIEKLVA
+71 SLQDIEKLVE
-81 EAQVFDVKVYVA
+81 EAQVFGVKVYVA

-105 ARQQIKNLYEIGID
+105 ARQQIRNLYEIGVD
-119 ALIIQDMGILEM
+119 ALITQDMGILEM

-144 YNYLPAQI
+144 HNYLPEHI

-174 RDIRSQTS
+174 RNIRGQTS
-182 IELEAFI
+182 IELEAFV

-228 DAEKKIISADQHLL
+228 DADKKVISADQHLL
-242 SLKDLNH
+242 SLKDLKQ
-249 SDSIKELAE
+249 SGSIKELAE

-279 TAFYRKKI
+279 TAFYRKKM

-292 DQSEYKAASAGKS
+292 GQPEFQAASAGKS
-305 YLSFEANPSKSFN
+305 FLSFEANPAKSFN
-318 RGTTDYFLHGRSKEI
+318 RGATDYFLHGRTKEI

-339 KFLGEMAGEV
+339 KFLGELVGEV
-349 TKVTTKYFEIES
+349 TLVTTKYFEIHS
-361 NLEIANNDGLVFIST
+361 TLEIANNDGLVFISAA
-376 SGESIGI
+376 GESVGI
-383 KVNIAERSR
+383 KVNVTERSR

-418 LKADLTVRKMTVN
+418 LKADLTVRKIAV
-431 IKIGE
+431 KIE
-436 LNDGF
+436 IAESDDGF
-441 ELTACDESGIVV
+441 DLTAHDESGIMV
-453 TSEYILP
+453 TMEYNLP

-474 IHQLTKS
+474 THQLTKS
-481 GDTPFL
+481 GDTPYF
-487 VSGVETNGTE
+487 VSGVETNETE
-497 KFFFQASVLNAMR
+497 KFFFQASVLNSMR
-510 RDLLERIIEARKKK
+510 RDLLDRITETRKKK
-524 TRNQI
+524 TRTQI
-529 INQQNSFPYPD
+529 SNEPNSFPYPD
-540 KEIGYEGN
+540 KEIGFEGN
-548 ISNRLAR
+548 ISNQLAR
-555 QFYIRHGVENPD
+555 QFYVRHGVENPE
-567 MAFEKQSDP
+567 MAFEKQPDP

-590 QMGFCTRFGGQK
+590 QMGFCPKFGGK
-602 PLNFSEPFSLND
+602 KTSDFSEPFSLND
-614 GINELRL
+614 GTNELRL
-621 DFDCLKCVMKVIY
+621 DFDCLRCVMKVIY

>member
-1 MLRFDLTFKANQN
+1 
-14 LYNNTI
+14 
-20 SEIPLK
+20 

-37 PAKNLICGR
+37 PAKNLVCGR

-71 SLQDIEKLVA
+71 SLQDIEILVT
-81 EAQVFDVKVYVA
+81 EAQVFGVKVYVA

-105 ARQQIKNLYEIGID
+105 ARQQIKNLYEIGVD

-144 YNYLPAQI
+144 HNYQPSQI

-169 SIDQI
+169 SIEQI
-174 RDIRSQTS
+174 REIRSQTS

-202 LSHAIGGRSANRGAC
+202 LSNAIGGRSANRGAC
-217 AQPCRKRYTLY
+217 AQPCRKRYTLF
-228 DAEKKIISADQHLL
+228 DADKKVISSDQHLL

-266 EGRLKDVDYVKNI
+266 EGRLKEVDYVKNI

-292 DQSEYKAASAGKS
+292 DQPEFKTASSGKS
-305 YLSFEANPSKSFN
+305 YISFEANPTKSFN
-318 RGTTDYFLHGRSKEI
+318 RGTTDYFLHGRTKEI

-339 KFLGEMAGEV
+339 KFLGESVGEV
-349 TKVTTKYFEIES
+349 TQVTTKYFEIES
-361 NLEIANNDGLVFIST
+361 TLEIANNDGLVFISAA
-376 SGESIGI
+376 GESVGI
-383 KVNIAERSR
+383 KVNVVERSR
-392 IFPDKMNGIYP
+392 IYPDKMNGIYP

-418 LKADLTVRKMTVN
+418 LKADLTIRKIAVS
-431 IKIGE
+431 IEISE
-436 LNDGF
+436 SDVGF
-441 ELTACDESGIVV
+441 ELTALDESGIIV
-453 TSEYILP
+453 TSEYNLP

-474 IHQLTKS
+474 NHQLTKS
-481 GDTPFL
+481 GDTPFF
-487 VSGVETNGTE
+487 VSGVEINGTE

-510 RDLLERIIEARKKK
+510 RDLLDRITEARKKK
-524 TRNQI
+524 KRYE
-529 INQQNSFPYPD
+529 INHEPNSYPYPD

-548 ISNRLAR
+548 ISNQLAR
-555 QFYIRHGVENPD
+555 QFYIRHGVENPE

-590 QMGFCTRFGGQK
+590 QMGFCPKYGGKK
-602 PLNFSEPFSLND
+602 PVNFSEPFSLND
-614 GINELRL
+614 GINDLRL
-621 DFDCLKCVMKVIY
+621 DFDCIQCVMKVIY

>member
-1 MLRFDLTFKANQN
+1 
-14 LYNNTI
+14 
-20 SEIPLK
+20 

-46 AAISHGADAIYI
+46 AAVSHGADAIYI

-81 EAQVFDVKVYVA
+81 EAQIFGVKVYVA

-105 ARQQIKNLYEIGID
+105 ARQQIKNLYEIGVD

-131 DLPPIPLHASTQL
+131 DLPPIPIHASTQL
-144 YNYLPAQI
+144 HNYLPAQI

-169 SIDQI
+169 SIEQI
-174 RDIRSQTS
+174 RDIRSQTT

-228 DAEKKIISADQHLL
+228 DADKKVISANQHLL

-266 EGRLKDVDYVKNI
+266 EGRLKEADYVKNI
-279 TAFYRKKI
+279 TAFYRKKM

-292 DQSEYKAASAGKS
+292 DQSEFKAASAGKS
-305 YLSFEANPSKSFN
+305 YFSFEANPAKSFN
-318 RGTTDYFLHGRSKEI
+318 RGATDYFLHGRSKEI

-339 KFLGEMAGEV
+339 KFLGEKVGEV
-349 TKVTTKYFEIES
+349 IQVATKYFEIES
-361 NLEIANNDGLVFIST
+361 ALDIANNDGLVFISKT
-376 SGESIGI
+376 GESVGI
-383 KVNIAERSR
+383 KVNIADRNR

-418 LKADLTVRKMTVN
+418 LKADLTVRR
-431 IKIGE
+431 IKVRIE
-436 LNDGF
+436 ISESDSGF
-441 ELTACDESGIVV
+441 KLIAQDESGIIVN
-453 TSEYILP
+453 SEYNLP
-460 KNPARDILKSKETI
+460 KNPARDMLKSKETI
-474 IHQLTKS
+474 TH
-481 GDTPFL
+481 
-487 VSGVETNGTE
+487 
-497 KFFFQASVLNAMR
+497 
-510 RDLLERIIEARKKK
+510 
-524 TRNQI
+524 
-529 INQQNSFPYPD
+529 
-540 KEIGYEGN
+540 
-548 ISNRLAR
+548 
-555 QFYIRHGVENPD
+555 
-567 MAFEKQSDP
+567 
-576 HGKTVMTTKHCLKF
+576 
-590 QMGFCTRFGGQK
+590 
-602 PLNFSEPFSLND
+602 
-614 GINELRL
+614 
-621 DFDCLKCVMKVIY
+621 

>member
-1 MLRFDLTFKANQN
+1 
-14 LYNNTI
+14 
-20 SEIPLK
+20 

-81 EAQVFDVKVYVA
+81 EAQVFGVKVYVA

-131 DLPPIPLHASTQL
+131 DLPPIQLHASTQL
-144 YNYLPAQI
+144 HNYLPAQI

-169 SIDQI
+169 SIEQI
-174 RDIRSQTS
+174 RDIRSQTT
-182 IELEAFI
+182 IELEAFV

-228 DAEKKIISADQHLL
+228 DADKKIISADQHLL
-242 SLKDLNH
+242 SLKDMNQ
-249 SDSIKELAE
+249 SGSIKELAE

-266 EGRLKDVDYVKNI
+266 EGRLKEIDYVKNI

-292 DQSEYKAASAGKS
+292 DQPEFKAASAGKS
-305 YLSFEANPSKSFN
+305 YVSFEANPAKSFN
-318 RGTTDYFLHGRSKEI
+318 RGATDYFLHGRSKDI

-339 KFLGEMAGEV
+339 KFLGELVGEV
-349 TKVTTKYFEIES
+349 IQVATKYFEIES
-361 NLEIANNDGLVFIST
+361 TLEIANNDGLVFISA

-383 KVNIAERSR
+383 KVNVAERNR
-392 IFPDKMNGIYP
+392 IFPDKMNGIYA

-418 LKADLTVRKMTVN
+418 LKADLTIRKITVN
-431 IKIGE
+431 IEIGE
-436 LNDGF
+436 SDDGF
-441 ELTACDESGIVV
+441 VLTARDESGIVV
-453 TSEYILP
+453 TSEYSLL

-474 IHQLTKS
+474 THQLTKS
-481 GDTPFL
+481 GDTPFF
-487 VSGVETNGTE
+487 VSGIETNGTE

-510 RDLLERIIEARKKK
+510 RDLLDRITEARKGKN
-524 TRNQI
+524 RNQN
-529 INQQNSFPYPD
+529 INEPNNFPYPD

-555 QFYIRHGVENPD
+555 QFYERHGVENPE

-576 HGKTVMTTKHCLKF
+576 YGKTVMTTKHCLKF
-590 QMGFCTRFGGQK
+590 QMGFCPKYGGQR
-602 PLNFSEPFSLND
+602 PLNFREPFSLSD
-614 GINELRL
+614 GKNELKL
-621 DFDCLKCVMKVIY
+621 DFDCLQCIMKVIY